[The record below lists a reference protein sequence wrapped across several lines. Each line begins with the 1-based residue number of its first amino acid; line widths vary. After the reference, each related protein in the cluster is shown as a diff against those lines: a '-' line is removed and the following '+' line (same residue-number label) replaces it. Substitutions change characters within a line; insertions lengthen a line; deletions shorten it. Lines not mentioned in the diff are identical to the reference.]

1 MDINHK
7 GIITTGEKEA
17 GHKAGEKVEGIKQFF
32 KDYAKVKKYDMAV
45 AMKKMKKSK
54 NCYLFLAPYAILFT
68 LFYVAP
74 VVISIFFSFTYYNI
88 LEKPRFIGLQNYM
101 ALFLQ
106 DDIFLTS
113 IKNTLL
119 LAIVTGPLGYI
130 MSFLFAW
137 LINELPRW
145 VRTIAVVVF
154 YAPSIAG
161 NCYVIFSVFFRGDAY
176 GYANAFLMNIGV
188 LDKPILWLTD
198 PKYMLPICML
208 VILWMSLGTGFLSF
222 VAGLQGVD
230 KSQYEAGYMDGVKSR
245 WQELWFITLPNMKP
259 MLMFGAVMSIT
270 QAFSVCDVTMTLC
283 GYPSTDYAARTIV
296 THLFDYGFTR
306 FEMGYACA
314 IATILFLIMI
324 VCNKFIQS
332 LLNRVGT

>member
-1 MDINHK
+1 MSEYFRKYIALRKHNIQVAIK
-7 GIITTGEKEA
+7 
-17 GHKAGEKVEGIKQFF
+17 KA
-32 KDYAKVKKYDMAV
+32 
-45 AMKKMKKSK
+45 KKSR

-68 LFYVAP
+68 MFYIFP
-74 VVISIFFSFTYYNI
+74 VVASIFYSFTYYNI
-88 LEKPRFIGLQNYM
+88 LEKPRFIGLQNYI
-101 ALFLQ
+101 ALILE

-113 IKNTLL
+113 IKNTFMI
-119 LAIVTGPLGYI
+119 AIITGPLGYI
-130 MSFLFAW
+130 LSFLFAW

-145 VRTIAVVVF
+145 IRSVAVIVF

-176 GYANAFLMNIGV
+176 GYVNAFLMNVGII
-188 LDKPILWLTD
+188 DKPILWLINPD
-198 PKYMLPICML
+198 YMLPICML

-230 KSQYEAGYMDGVKSR
+230 RSQFEAGYMDGIKNR

-270 QAFSVCDVTMTLC
+270 QAFGVCDVTMALC

-296 THLFDYGFTR
+296 THLFDYGFSR

-314 IATILFLIMI
+314 IATVLFLIMI
-324 VCNKFIQS
+324 LCNKAIQN
-332 LLNRVGT
+332 LLSRVGT

>member
-1 MDINHK
+1 M
-7 GIITTGEKEA
+7 KE
-17 GHKAGEKVEGIKQFF
+17 
-32 KDYAKVKKYDMAV
+32 YWKKYFVLRKHNTQV
-45 AMKKMKKSK
+45 AWKKASKSK
-54 NCYLFLAPYAILFT
+54 MCYLFLLPYALLFT

-74 VVISIFFSFTYYNI
+74 VVISIFYSFTYYNI
-88 LEKPRFIGLQNYM
+88 LESPRFIGLQNYIS
-101 ALFLQ
+101 LILE
-106 DDIFLTS
+106 DDIFL
-113 IKNTLL
+113 IGLKNTFLI
-119 LAIVTGPLGYI
+119 AVVTGPLGYI

-145 VRTIAVVVF
+145 VRSVAVVVF

-176 GYANAFLMNIGV
+176 GYVNAFLMNLGII
-188 LDKPILWLTD
+188 DKPVLWFINPD
-198 PKYMLPICML
+198 YMLPICML

-230 KSQYEAGYMDGVKSR
+230 RSQFEAGYMDGIKNR
-245 WQELWFITLPNMKP
+245 WQELWYITLPNMKP

-270 QAFSVCDVTMTLC
+270 QAFGVCDVTMALC

-324 VCNKFIQS
+324 LCEKAIQS
-332 LLNRVGT
+332 LLRRVGT

>member
-1 MDINHK
+1 MQKYFILRKHN
-7 GIITTGEKEA
+7 
-17 GHKAGEKVEGIKQFF
+17 
-32 KDYAKVKKYDMAV
+32 AKVAWKKA
-45 AMKKMKKSK
+45 KKAKM
-54 NCYLFLAPYAILFT
+54 CYAFLAPYAILFT
-68 LFYVAP
+68 MFYVFP
-74 VVISIFFSFTYYNI
+74 VVASIYYSFTYYNI
-88 LEKPRFIGLQNYM
+88 LEAPRFLGLQNYIN
-101 ALFLQ
+101 LILQ

-113 IKNTLL
+113 IKNTFMI
-119 LAIVTGPLGYI
+119 AVITGPLGYI

-145 VRTIAVVVF
+145 VRSIAVIVF

-176 GYANAFLMNIGV
+176 GYVNAFLQDMGIIS
-188 LDKPILWLTD
+188 KPVLWLID

-230 KSQYEAGYMDGVKSR
+230 RSQFEAGYMDGIKNR

-270 QAFSVCDVTMTLC
+270 QAFGVCDVTMALC

-296 THLFDYGFTR
+296 THLFDYGFSR

-324 VCNKFIQS
+324 LCNKAIQS
-332 LLNRVGT
+332 LLRRVGT

>member
-1 MDINHK
+1 M
-7 GIITTGEKEA
+7 KE
-17 GHKAGEKVEGIKQFF
+17 
-32 KDYAKVKKYDMAV
+32 YWKKYFVLRKHNTQV
-45 AMKKMKKSK
+45 ALKKASKSK
-54 NCYLFLAPYAILFT
+54 MCYLFLLPYALLFT

-74 VVISIFFSFTYYNI
+74 VVISIFYSFTYYNI
-88 LEKPRFIGLQNYM
+88 LESPRFIGPQNYIS
-101 ALFLQ
+101 LILE
-106 DDIFLTS
+106 DDIFL
-113 IKNTLL
+113 IGLKNTFLI
-119 LAIVTGPLGYI
+119 AVVTGPLGYI

-145 VRTIAVVVF
+145 VRSVAVVVF

-176 GYANAFLMNIGV
+176 GYVNAFLMNLGII
-188 LDKPILWLTD
+188 DKPVLWFINPD
-198 PKYMLPICML
+198 YMLPICML

-230 KSQYEAGYMDGVKSR
+230 RSQFEAGYMDGIKNR
-245 WQELWFITLPNMKP
+245 WQELWYITLPNMKP

-270 QAFSVCDVTMTLC
+270 QAFGVCDVTMALC

-324 VCNKFIQS
+324 LCNKAIQS
-332 LLNRVGT
+332 LLRRVGT